1 MDIHRSSIKDFVM
14 PKVKSVIVIDYYE
27 GIQGM
32 LASRG
37 DFPYDDFLANPRMRT
52 QTEIIW
58 ATDVF
63 SSRPS
68 LLCDIK
74 GELKDRY
81 SYALKERINAIE
93 ALIESLKTED
103 GGVALS
109 ELLSKAISYI
119 DERSVYCG
127 DGNVVV
133 VNWGLIPRRP
143 DLGSGSIY
151 RSGKFVGNWGNFQPV
166 PQVLEKPKIKEEPIS
181 KEPALNVEPIISVP
195 PVSAPSPV
203 PDENPIVE
211 QEISIVHTPKETVQP
226 VPPQVVTPPSF
237 TQADKVEIPTQTEKK
252 EEKKETPDKP
262 QEPVKDKENPDNKDT
277 GKKTKDTKK
286 EDDYNWKS
294 FFSGLWQGLKFFFRK
309 IWWLLLLLLLLFA
322 ILFFCKG
329 CQGPISQI
337 NPFYNPLPENPRIL
351 PIESGAVGMSADG
364 MTQIATDR
372 LNIMLE
378 KENDNTMLEWAK
390 AFKKEYS
397 SEDYEIFYYNEE
409 FYNLQIKV
417 PSAEREQIKK
427 EIKQK
432 LSGFSFDVFD
442 ETVFKTEA
450 VSFNDPELSN
460 QAHAWYLNA
469 IGATDAWN
477 LTLGDP
483 DVIVAVV
490 DNGFDTTHPEF
501 QGKIVRP
508 YNVLTQDANLRPIL
522 TKEGEN
528 AHGTH
533 VAATAVGNCNNGQGL
548 MGIAPKC
555 KLMPIQVGNDNPE
568 GSMSNQAIVEGVLYA
583 INQGADVVNVSLG
596 MYTPDAVKGM
606 SEGQQLNYISSSM
619 KQEELMWA
627 KIFEKAK
634 QRNCIIVFAAGN
646 DNVISGIDPKKRSN
660 ETIRVSAVNTTLEKA
675 NFSNF
680 GRYAQLNREYSSV
693 SAPGVA
699 IFSAAPHGKY
709 MNMQGTSM
717 AAPVVS
723 GAVALLKSVNKNITV
738 DQAITLLK
746 ETGREVNPSIGPLIN
761 LSKALRRAFNVG
773 DSPSP
778 SNCDDIAKQVERLKA
793 QIDSLCQLCPD
804 AGSPS
809 DTLKYKD
816 AVKDNHGLDGLW
828 KTTTSLVASADNT
841 PIELYMRFRQLKG
854 TLTIKNQG
862 NVFTAPLT
870 AKINNGKIF
879 ITQHQPASSKTSDTT
894 FSIYKYECSADR
906 KGNLTCKA
914 SNESGTVTFNLIRVK

>member
-181 KEPALNVEPIISVP
+181 NEPAINVEPIISVP

-211 QEISIVHTPKETVQP
+211 QEISIVNTPKETVQP
-226 VPPQVVTPPSF
+226 VPPQVVTPPSV
-237 TQADKVEIPTQTEKK
+237 TQDDKVEIPTQTEKK

-262 QEPVKDKENPDNKDT
+262 KEPVKEKENPDNKDT
-277 GKKTKDTKK
+277 GKKIKDTKK

-309 IWWLLLLLLLLFA
+309 IWWLLMLLLLLFA

-364 MTQIATDR
+364 M
-372 LNIMLE
+372 
-378 KENDNTMLEWAK
+378 
-390 AFKKEYS
+390 
-397 SEDYEIFYYNEE
+397 
-409 FYNLQIKV
+409 
-417 PSAEREQIKK
+417 
-427 EIKQK
+427 
-432 LSGFSFDVFD
+432 
-442 ETVFKTEA
+442 
-450 VSFNDPELSN
+450 
-460 QAHAWYLNA
+460 
-469 IGATDAWN
+469 
-477 LTLGDP
+477 
-483 DVIVAVV
+483 
-490 DNGFDTTHPEF
+490 
-501 QGKIVRP
+501 
-508 YNVLTQDANLRPIL
+508 
-522 TKEGEN
+522 
-528 AHGTH
+528 
-533 VAATAVGNCNNGQGL
+533 
-548 MGIAPKC
+548 
-555 KLMPIQVGNDNPE
+555 
-568 GSMSNQAIVEGVLYA
+568 
-583 INQGADVVNVSLG
+583 
-596 MYTPDAVKGM
+596 
-606 SEGQQLNYISSSM
+606 
-619 KQEELMWA
+619 
-627 KIFEKAK
+627 
-634 QRNCIIVFAAGN
+634 
-646 DNVISGIDPKKRSN
+646 
-660 ETIRVSAVNTTLEKA
+660 
-675 NFSNF
+675 
-680 GRYAQLNREYSSV
+680 
-693 SAPGVA
+693 
-699 IFSAAPHGKY
+699 
-709 MNMQGTSM
+709 
-717 AAPVVS
+717 
-723 GAVALLKSVNKNITV
+723 
-738 DQAITLLK
+738 
-746 ETGREVNPSIGPLIN
+746 
-761 LSKALRRAFNVG
+761 
-773 DSPSP
+773 
-778 SNCDDIAKQVERLKA
+778 
-793 QIDSLCQLCPD
+793 
-804 AGSPS
+804 
-809 DTLKYKD
+809 
-816 AVKDNHGLDGLW
+816 
-828 KTTTSLVASADNT
+828 
-841 PIELYMRFRQLKG
+841 
-854 TLTIKNQG
+854 
-862 NVFTAPLT
+862 
-870 AKINNGKIF
+870 
-879 ITQHQPASSKTSDTT
+879 
-894 FSIYKYECSADR
+894 
-906 KGNLTCKA
+906 
-914 SNESGTVTFNLIRVK
+914 

>member
-14 PKVKSVIVIDYYE
+14 PKIKSVILIDYYE

-93 ALIESLKTED
+93 AIIESLKTED

-127 DGNVVV
+127 DGNIVV

-151 RSGKFVGNWGNFQPV
+151 RSGKFVGNWENLQPMR
-166 PQVLEKPKIKEEPIS
+166 QVFEKPNIKESPVDNEP
-181 KEPALNVEPIISVP
+181 EVNVESVISAP
-195 PVSAPSPV
+195 PVSAPSSVTEDIPV
-203 PDENPIVE
+203 VEHEIPVENA
-211 QEISIVHTPKETVQP
+211 PKKAVQP
-226 VPPQVVTPPSF
+226 VSPQVVTPQPIA
-237 TQADKVEIPTQTEKK
+237 QADKVETPISTETKE
-252 EEKKETPDKP
+252 EEKKENSEKPEAPIRDK
-262 QEPVKDKENPDNKDT
+262 DDSDNKYNS
-277 GKKTKDTKK
+277 KYAKDTKK
-286 EDDYNWKS
+286 EDEYNWKS
-294 FFSGLWQGLKFFFRK
+294 FFSGLWKGLKFFFRK

-322 ILFFCKG
+322 VLFFCKG
-329 CQGPISQI
+329 CQGPISQF

-372 LNIMLE
+372 LNILLE

-397 SEDYEIFYYNEE
+397 SEDYEIFYYNKE

-417 PSAEREQIKK
+417 PPSEREQIKK

-442 ETVFKTEA
+442 ETVFRTEGL
-450 VSFNDPELSN
+450 SFNDPELSN
-460 QAHAWYLNA
+460 QAHAWHLNA
-469 IGATDAWN
+469 IGAIDAWN

-483 DVIVAVV
+483 DVVVAVV

-508 YNVLTQDANLRPIL
+508 FNVLTQDANLRPIL

-568 GSMSNQAIVEGVLYA
+568 GSMSNQAIMEGVLYA

-634 QRNCIIVFAAGN
+634 QHNCIIVFAAGN

-660 ETIRVSAVNTTLEKA
+660 ESIRVSAVNKGQTKA
-675 NFSNF
+675 KFSNY
-680 GRYAQLNREYSSV
+680 GVYPNLNRIYSTI
-693 SAPGVA
+693 SAPGVE
-699 IFSAAPHGKY
+699 IYSAAPHEKY
-709 MNMQGTSM
+709 MTMQGTSM
-717 AAPVVS
+717 AAPIVT
-723 GAVALLKSVNKNITV
+723 GAIALMKSIDRNITLE
-738 DQAITLLK
+738 QAVK
-746 ETGREVNPSIGPLIN
+746 FMQETGKNAGSSIGPMLN
-761 LSKALRRAFNVG
+761 LKKAVMRANGQNAPTECEEITEEVKRLQ
-773 DSPSP
+773 
-778 SNCDDIAKQVERLKA
+778 AK
-793 QIDSLCQLCPD
+793 IDSLVALCPD
-804 AGSPS
+804 AGEPA
-809 DTLKYKD
+809 DTLKYEK
-816 AVKDNHGLDGLW
+816 AVKDKHGLDGLW
-828 KTTTSLVASADNT
+828 KSTTSLVSVSDYT
-841 PIELYMRFRQLKG
+841 PIELYMEFKKLKG
-854 TLTIKNQG
+854 TLTIVNKG
-862 NVFTAPLT
+862 AKYTAPLK
-870 AKINNGKIF
+870 ASIKKNKIY
-879 ITQHQPASSKTSDTT
+879 ITQSSPARYGNDS
-894 FSIYKYECSADR
+894 FLAYKYVCSADR
-906 KGNLTCKA
+906 KGNLVCNAT
-914 SNESGTVTFNLIRVK
+914 SSENSVSFNLIRVK